1 MESVFYGAGTG
12 MNNNIQNLI
21 RPDFSGVVSV
31 LVDGQAVFRGE
42 YGFADKA
49 NGIPNRVDTRF
60 GTASAGKVFVATA
73 ILGLIE
79 KGALRFDSAIGE
91 ILKFD
96 LKAIDP
102 GITVR
107 QLLNHTSGIPDYFDE
122 SVMTDYEELW
132 IDFPNYRIRKSSD
145 LIPLFINKPMMYEK
159 GTRFQYNNTG
169 YVVLGLIIEEMTGK
183 PFDVYLKEAIF
194 DPAGMTDTGYYE
206 LDRLPARCATSYIFD
221 EERNEY
227 RTNIYSIDAKGTGAG
242 GAFTTAPDVEKFWN
256 ALTGG
261 SLIGKDPVEAMCSP
275 QVDEGVYGY
284 GLWLLDPGVPS
295 FQGCDPGTNFITS
308 FDRKSRR
315 SITILSNIDFD
326 VEELHERIRE
336 G

>member
-1 MESVFYGAGTG
+1 
-12 MNNNIQNLI
+12 MNFSALVDA
-21 RPDFSGVVSV
+21 DFSGIVSIM
-31 LVDGQAVFRGE
+31 VDGQNVFRGE

-79 KGALRFDSAIGE
+79 KGAIRFDSTIGR

-122 SVMTDYEELW
+122 SVMTEYEELW
-132 IDFPNYRIRKSSD
+132 HDFPNYRIRKSAD
-145 LIPLFINKPMMYEK
+145 LIPLFIDKPMMYEK
-159 GTRFQYNNTG
+159 GARFQYNNTG
-169 YVVLGLIIEEMTGK
+169 YVVLGLIIEEVTGK
-183 PFDVYLKEAIF
+183 DFDVYLKEAIF

-206 LDRLPARCATSYIFD
+206 LDRLPARCASSYIFD
-221 EERNEY
+221 EERKEY

-242 GAFTTAPDVEKFWN
+242 GAFTTAPDVGKFWA
-256 ALTGG
+256 ALFGG
-261 SLIGKDPVEAMCSP
+261 SLIGKDMVEAMCSP
-275 QVDEGVYGY
+275 QVEEGIYGY
-284 GLWLLDPGVPS
+284 GLWLLDDGVPS
-295 FQGCDPGTNFITS
+295 FQGCDPGANFITS
-308 FDRKSRR
+308 YDRNNRR
-315 SITILSNIDFD
+315 SITILSNIDYD
-326 VEELHERIRE
+326 VEEMHERIQGE
-336 G
+336 AL